1 METEKRLFPAGTTDP
16 ETGKLQPVAQQLA
29 GEVGDCRGSGRE
41 TAGEE
46 FCECFLSVEEC
57 ERVGEGRSGGKTGGE
72 RVEEG
77 NEREEK
83 RIGRRN
89 GRQVLGETREK
100 VLERKRVVAV
110 EEWEKRELEEKA
122 WQ

>member
-41 TAGEE
+41 TASEE

-83 RIGRRN
+83 RVGRRN
-89 GRQVLGETREK
+89 GCQVLGETREK

>member
-1 METEKRLFPAGTTDP
+1 METEKRLLPAGTTDP
-16 ETGKLQPVAQQLA
+16 ETRKLQPVAQRSQAKLA
-29 GEVGDCRGSGRE
+29 IAAGVGGRRL
-41 TAGEE
+41 ARS
-46 FCECFLSVEEC
+46 SVSVFSPLMEC

-83 RIGRRN
+83 RV
-89 GRQVLGETREK
+89 GRQKRPSGAGETREK

>member
-1 METEKRLFPAGTTDP
+1 M
-16 ETGKLQPVAQQLA
+16 
-29 GEVGDCRGSGRE
+29 
-41 TAGEE
+41 
-46 FCECFLSVEEC
+46 
-57 ERVGEGRSGGKTGGE
+57 
-72 RVEEG
+72 EEG

-83 RIGRRN
+83 RVGRRN

>member
-1 METEKRLFPAGTTDP
+1 M
-16 ETGKLQPVAQQLA
+16 
-29 GEVGDCRGSGRE
+29 
-41 TAGEE
+41 
-46 FCECFLSVEEC
+46 

-83 RIGRRN
+83 RVGRRN